1 MPTVVMILSRGNGG
15 DDNSSG
21 GVDGTEMMVMLET
34 AGVAMT
40 TAVMVAMVVAA
51 G

>member
-1 MPTVVMILSRGNGG
+1 MRTVVMIPSRGDGG

-21 GVDGTEMMVMLET
+21 GVDGTEIMVMLER
-34 AGVAMT
+34 AGLAMT